1 MYMYIYIYIIYIDI
15 YFFIYLCAHTYTP
28 FLIQT
33 NLRFGAGGNAELWL
47 RLGLASL
54 LRPGHPRTLI
64 CIWPRLK
71 KGLNPK
77 P

>member
-15 YFFIYLCAHTYTP
+15 YTP